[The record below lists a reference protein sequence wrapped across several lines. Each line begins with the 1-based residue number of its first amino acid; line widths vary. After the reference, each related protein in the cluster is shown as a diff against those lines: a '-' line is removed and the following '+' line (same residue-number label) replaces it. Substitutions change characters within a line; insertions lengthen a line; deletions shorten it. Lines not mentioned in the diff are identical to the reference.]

1 MRILCVTPS
10 YPPHT
15 GGGEKYAH
23 RTNWAL
29 MQAGIPVDVVTS
41 VPGVPPG
48 TTRMDGVDVTYV
60 RAPRFVGFPWF
71 NPATL
76 LAALRRTQAPVVL
89 AYGPSP
95 YDPITAL
102 LARVAGRR
110 FVQVYHADFNDRR
123 IETRIVTWLHNQLAL
138 RLANGIICTN
148 ETMRRKLDARGFG
161 ARIAVATPGVD
172 ERFFAERIGDADL
185 DVLFV
190 AALDKAHEYKRLDLL
205 LQALTIARRGGSDL
219 RLHVAGDGELRPQFE
234 RLASDLG
241 LDGAV
246 RFLGKVD
253 DDTLSSLYRRSK
265 AFVLPSP
272 TSQEGFGLVC
282 LEAMASGLPTV
293 CSVNAGA
300 AAVVRSAPGCGV
312 WDGRTLDDLVRAI
325 VAARAA
331 TRAQREDLRAFT
343 QQFGWRSSV
352 QRLIGELRRIGA
364 FPGETQ

>member
-29 MQAGIPVDVVTS
+29 TRSAIPVDVITS
-41 VPGVPPG
+41 VPGVAPQAL
-48 TTRMDGVDVTYV
+48 RMDDVNVTYV
-60 RAPRFVGFPWF
+60 QAPRFVGFPWF

-95 YDPITAL
+95 YDPITAF
-102 LARVAGRR
+102 LARAAGRR

-148 ETMRRKLDARGFG
+148 EAMRRKLEKRGLG
-161 ARIAVATPGVD
+161 KRVAVATPGVD
-172 ERFFAERIGDADL
+172 ERFFAERIEDSDL

-205 LQALTIARRGGSDL
+205 LRALAIARRGGSDV
-219 RLHVAGDGELRPQFE
+219 RLHVAGEGELRPQFE
-234 RLASDLG
+234 HLASELG
-241 LDGAV
+241 LNGAV

-253 DDTLSSLYRRSK
+253 DDTLTALYRRSK

-300 AAVVRSAPGCGV
+300 AAVVRSAPACGV
-312 WDGRTLDDLVRAI
+312 WDGRTLEDLARALL
-325 VAARAA
+325 AARAA
-331 TRAQREDLRAFT
+331 TRAQREDLLAFT

-352 QRLIGELRRIGA
+352 GRLIAELRRIGA
-364 FPGETQ
+364 FPGEKP